1 MRRYLIMKNHRIRGL
16 LLIAL
21 LWVPGCATMDPP
33 ARPDRPDGIRPT
45 VAVLPFVLAVE
56 LTKLSSVQTVP
67 DGLSP
72 EREAELLEQAKTD
85 IPAQAR
91 RFVIDELEKSHQYTL
106 VPIDQVD
113 RAIADLKLEP
123 DKPLAPDQAVL
134 LRERLGAHLVI
145 GGIVQD
151 YGKVRWQWLAAGMAG
166 DMTWESL
173 VIGAATAWNPAII
186 LGNIGFELATS
197 TPVWFGGGYL
207 FGVAFSP
214 VRVDAWAVETQQGK
228 EVWDSEAI
236 AVYVWRRLKTVPEED
251 RKKKEV
257 ALQLNLK
264 KTAEDLAESLLD
276 EELTTQSLRSG
287 LLEPQDVVAF

>member
-1 MRRYLIMKNHRIRGL
+1 MVRKPVHRHTAVVIL
-16 LLIAL
+16 L
-21 LWVPGCATMDPP
+21 ATMLWAASCAAGEST
-33 ARPDRPDGIRPT
+33 ARPDVAEVNRPSI
-45 VAVLPFVLAVE
+45 AVLPFAFSVE
-56 LTKLSSVQTVP
+56 LSKLSSVQTV
-67 DGLSP
+67 DEELSP
-72 EREAELLEQAKTD
+72 EREAELIGKAKAE
-85 IPAQAR
+85 IPARAR
-91 RFVIDELEKSHQYTL
+91 QLAQDGLSKARQFVMIPLE
-106 VPIDQVD
+106 QVD
-113 RAIADLKLEP
+113 RAVADLKLEP
-123 DKPLAPDQAVL
+123 GVPVSPAQALV
-134 LRERLGAHLVI
+134 LRERLGVDLVI

-173 VIGAATAWNPAII
+173 ALGAATAWNPAAIF
-186 LGNIGFELATS
+186 GNIGFELLTS

-214 VRVDAWAVETQQGK
+214 VRVDAWAVETQRGT

-257 ALQLNLK
+257 ALRLNLK
-264 KTAEDLAESLLD
+264 KAMEDLTESLLD
-276 EELTTQSLRSG
+276 EELTKQSLRSS